1 MLVRVTRRSL
11 CARLSARSATVIKFA
26 LRAVLVLLI
35 CLPLYGQSADN
46 LQKTLSKETE
56 KLRLWA
62 TNERLVSALK
72 QQNEKRVSWAEI
84 ERLDKE
90 WIAGRAAE
98 LVRRVTTG
106 PCADELR
113 KLASDPRYGETFV
126 MDNQGALVCA
136 SQKTSDYWQG
146 DEAKWIRVFQSA
158 DHAPFVDRPKLD
170 ESTNVRMAQISLPI
184 NDGAKI
190 IGVMTIG
197 VRTDNL
203 AATK

>member
-1 MLVRVTRRSL
+1 MLYIASVLSL
-11 CARLSARSATVIKFA
+11 CV
-26 LRAVLVLLI
+26 
-35 CLPLYGQSADN
+35 PLYGQSADS

-56 KLRLWA
+56 KLHAWA
-62 TNERLVSALK
+62 TNERLVSAVK
-72 QQNEKRVSWAEI
+72 QQNEKRVPLAEI

-98 LVRRVTTG
+98 LVRHVTTG

-113 KLASDPRYGETFV
+113 RLASDPRYDETFV

-146 DEAKWIRVFQSA
+146 DEAKWIRVYQSA
-158 DHAPFVDRPKLD
+158 GHAPFVDRPKLD

-184 NDGAKI
+184 NDGGKI
-190 IGVMTIG
+190 IGVITIG

-203 AATK
+203 VAAK